1 MPAVDVVLRQLC
13 ACQLALV
20 LWPAVESLFQA
31 LCDASA
37 LNPDSDMEEEAGAQL
52 FFDEAEVRGA
62 AICWP
67 EGCSTPL
74 GAGPSGGCV
83 PALLLSGGCVSLLY
97 SFLWARRCRAC
108 AHVLDAGVRLCVAY
122 TPAWRRLPC
131 AYMH

>member
-1 MPAVDVVLRQLC
+1 MGLGGSATAAIAHAVHVRCFGSGSCVPAVDVVLRQLC
-13 ACQLALV
+13 ACKLALV

-37 LNPDSDMEEEAGAQL
+37 LNPDSDMEEEAGAPL

-67 EGCSTPL
+67 EGCSTSL

-83 PALLLSGGCVSLLY
+83 PALL
-97 SFLWARRCRAC
+97 F
-108 AHVLDAGVRLCVAY
+108 
-122 TPAWRRLPC
+122 
-131 AYMH
+131 